1 MGRQITIEPITRIE
15 GHAKVTIDL
24 NQDGAVANAR
34 LHIVEFRAFESI
46 CKGRPFEE
54 MPGLMARVCGI
65 CPVSHVLASSRAG
78 DQLLGVQVPPTA
90 VTQRRLVN
98 LAQLLQSHAL
108 SFFHLSA
115 PDLLLGLDSDPEQRH
130 IFGLA
135 AEDADFARR
144 GIRLRQFGQRV
155 IELVGGQRIHPPWS
169 IPGGVNRVM
178 TEQSRDEL
186 RGWLPE
192 AYETVSLAIDRLK
205 GLLDRFS
212 DEIEHLG
219 SFPSLFFGMVD
230 SNGNLEYYD
239 GAIRIVDGEGN
250 VVAEHLDPRRYFS
263 YVGEAS
269 ESWSFVK
276 FPFYKPMGYPTGMYR
291 VGPLARL
298 NVAKAAGTTRADRE
312 MREFKQR
319 SAGAVCESFHFHL
332 ARLIEMLHAVERMEQ
347 LLDEPA
353 LLGDEIRAKALLNH
367 REGIGACEA
376 PRGTLFHHYRVDDS
390 GCIIDANL
398 LIATG
403 QNNLAM
409 NKAVRQAVDRY
420 VKPDA
425 IEEGMLN
432 RVEAAIRAFDPC
444 LSCSTHAIGQLPLVV
459 EVRDASGRQLHRV
472 ARGG

>member
-1 MGRQITIEPITRIE
+1 
-15 GHAKVTIDL
+15 
-24 NQDGAVANAR
+24 
-34 LHIVEFRAFESI
+34 
-46 CKGRPFEE
+46 
-54 MPGLMARVCGI
+54 
-65 CPVSHVLASSRAG
+65 
-78 DQLLGVQVPPTA
+78 
-90 VTQRRLVN
+90 
-98 LAQLLQSHAL
+98 
-108 SFFHLSA
+108 
-115 PDLLLGLDSDPEQRH
+115 
-130 IFGLA
+130 
-135 AEDADFARR
+135 
-144 GIRLRQFGQRV
+144 
-155 IELVGGQRIHPPWS
+155 
-169 IPGGVNRVM
+169 M

-250 VVAEHLDPRRYFS
+250 VVAEHLDPRVTSATSARHRS
-263 YVGEAS
+263 PGRSSSSRSTSQWATQPVCIAS
-269 ESWSFVK
+269 
-276 FPFYKPMGYPTGMYR
+276 
-291 VGPLARL
+291 ARWPDSTSRRPP
-298 NVAKAAGTTRADRE
+298 GRPRADRE